1 MTIAQRYAPG
11 EAIARPSTLP
21 LALIEARAAVFD
33 PLNCLDLGTTARRV
47 LFGILRF
54 FNLTRPSS
62 SIWPRRDLLRAESL
76 LNSESSLYR
85 GLADLER
92 HGYVVREQIRI
103 ARSGRFHV
111 SPVRLTEKAQILL
124 GLVGR
129 SSKEDR
135 RQKVIHKEPSLT
147 MEDGQYKEHTNEQKS
162 LQNSFASEP
171 PAGIDSVSK
180 VPLSLAWLLKLGLT
194 ARAVFSLMSIA
205 KRHGKRLEAI
215 VTAFRERLSTLS
227 GREAYAYIR
236 SLAGKAL
243 DFAAIASGKEAT
255 TRAATEAQSA
265 KNLLN
270 SILAKSHGLTV
281 VRRDG
286 TSLGRIDAHA
296 QVVMGRDGSLPLN
309 LRFALAVQKGQVS
322 IQRSSLA

>member
-11 EAIARPSTLP
+11 EAVARPSPLP

-54 FNLTRPSS
+54 FNLSRPSS

-85 GLADLER
+85 GLADLQR

-129 SSKEDR
+129 SSKEDSR
-135 RQKVIHKEPSLT
+135 RKVIHKEPSLT
-147 MEDGQYKEHTNEQKS
+147 VEDGQYKEHTNERKS

-171 PAGIDSVSK
+171 SRDIDSASK
-180 VPLSLAWLLKLGLT
+180 VPLPLIWLLKLGLT
-194 ARAVFSLMSIA
+194 ARAVFSLMGIA
-205 KRHGKRLEAI
+205 KRHGKRLEDIA
-215 VTAFRERLSTLS
+215 TAFRGRLSTLS
-227 GREAYAYIR
+227 SREAYAYIR
-236 SLAGKAL
+236 SLAGKDL
-243 DFAAIASGKEAT
+243 DFAAIASGKEGAI
-255 TRAATEAQSA
+255 RAAAEAQSA
-265 KNLLN
+265 KNLLS

-281 VRRDG
+281 VKRDG

-296 QVVMGRDGSLPLN
+296 QVVMGQGGSFPVN
-309 LRFALAVQKGQVS
+309 LRFAMAVQKGQL
-322 IQRSSLA
+322 IIRRSSLA

>member
-11 EAIARPSTLP
+11 EAIARPSPLP

-33 PLNCLDLGTTARRV
+33 PLNCLDLGITARRV

-54 FNLTRPSS
+54 FNLSRPSS

-85 GLADLER
+85 GLADLQR

-129 SSKEDR
+129 TSKEDR
-135 RQKVIHKEPSLT
+135 RRKVIHKEPSLT
-147 MEDGQYKEHTNEQKS
+147 VEDGQYKEHTNKQKS

-171 PAGIDSVSK
+171 PADRDSASK
-180 VPLSLAWLLKLGLT
+180 VPLSLVWLLKLGLT
-194 ARAVFSLMSIA
+194 ARAVFSLMGIA
-205 KRHGKRLEAI
+205 KRHGKRLEDIA
-215 VTAFRERLSTLS
+215 TAFRERLSALTS
-227 GREAYAYIR
+227 REAYAYIR
-236 SLAGKAL
+236 SLAGKDL
-243 DFAAIASGKEAT
+243 DFAAIASGKEGAI
-255 TRAATEAQSA
+255 RAATEVQSA
-265 KNLLN
+265 KNLLA

-281 VRRDG
+281 VKRDG
-286 TSLGRIDAHA
+286 TTLGRIDAHT
-296 QVVMGRDGSLPLN
+296 QVVMGQGGSFPVN
-309 LRFALAVQKGQVS
+309 LRFALAVQKGQIS
-322 IQRSSLA
+322 IRRLSV